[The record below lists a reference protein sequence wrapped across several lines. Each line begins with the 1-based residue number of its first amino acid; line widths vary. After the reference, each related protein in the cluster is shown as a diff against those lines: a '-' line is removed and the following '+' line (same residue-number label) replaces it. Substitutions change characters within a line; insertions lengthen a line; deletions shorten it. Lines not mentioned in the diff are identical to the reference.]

1 MSNNDDID
9 RGNKS
14 DERSTNLEA
23 YYSCDKCEVRFKS
36 RQELKVHTD
45 TSH

>member
-14 DERSTNLEA
+14 DESFTNLEA

-36 RQELKVHTD
+36 RQELKERND